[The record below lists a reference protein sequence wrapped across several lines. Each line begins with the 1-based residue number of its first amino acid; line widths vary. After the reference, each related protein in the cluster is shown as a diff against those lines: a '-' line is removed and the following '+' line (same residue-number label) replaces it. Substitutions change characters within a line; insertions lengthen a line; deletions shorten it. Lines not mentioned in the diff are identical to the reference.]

1 MDGMDLALQVS
12 GLPAQHGMKRTPVYR
27 AWTNMLERCTN
38 PKNPQWDRYGG
49 RGITVCE
56 RWRDFRNFY
65 ADMGD
70 RPDGLT
76 LDRWPDNDRG
86 YEPGNVRW
94 ATRKQQQ
101 RNTRSSL
108 STHCP
113 AGHEFTEANTYLD
126 KDGWRNCRA
135 CHAEQ
140 ERARR
145 EANRDKQPR
154 FCQNCGTL
162 LGAARILGTRYC
174 TKSCAARAR
183 RAAHKRQLG
192 LAA

>member
-1 MDGMDLALQVS
+1 MITSMTSTARRWSGTPRPLA
-12 GLPAQHGMKRTPVYR
+12 ADKRTMIQAYLDWHR
-27 AWTNMLERCTN
+27 A
-38 PKNPQWDRYGG
+38 
-49 RGITVCE
+49 TVLYKCAGPTGE
-56 RWRDFRNFY
+56 QL
-65 ADMGD
+65 AEQTGPPSGMSLL
-70 RPDGLT
+70 GLVRHVAA
-76 LDRWPDNDRG
+76 LDAG
-86 YEPGNVRW
+86 
-94 ATRKQQQ
+94 A
-101 RNTRSSL
+101 SSL

-113 AGHEFTEANTYLD
+113 AGQEFTEANTYLD
-126 KDGWRNCRA
+126 KDAWRNCRA

-162 LGAARILGTRYC
+162 LGAARIRGTRYC

-183 RAAHKRQLG
+183 RAAQKRQPG